1 MAAFMLG
8 PSNMAFSSEKLD
20 HINSPYNEKV
30 VPVRSDPNIL
40 FLKMHCEVII
50 INDTT
55 SQSLPLYSENSSRQQ
70 IPIILIANINGKA
83 HY

>member
-1 MAAFMLG
+1 MAAFMPG

-40 FLKMHCEVII
+40 FLKMHCEVIM